1 MQIKADL
8 NLFQSKLSL
17 DLDRKLD
24 KTKVVN
30 LRQSQKIKKDSL
42 LEVQVRIKLDKKR
55 LDPKMFARSSW
66 IERNWGK
73 EERISS
79 WKGLFLIIFHRILD
93 RFDSAVSLWNFGRGR
108 KFIWT
113 YKDSLW
119 QSITYQT
126 NNFCRWWVFQRRKKL
141 MGRWLF

>member
-55 LDPKMFARSSW
+55 LDPKMFARSS
-66 IERNWGK
+66 
-73 EERISS
+73 
-79 WKGLFLIIFHRILD
+79 
-93 RFDSAVSLWNFGRGR
+93 
-108 KFIWT
+108 
-113 YKDSLW
+113 
-119 QSITYQT
+119 
-126 NNFCRWWVFQRRKKL
+126 
-141 MGRWLF
+141 

>member
-42 LEVQVRIKLDKKR
+42 LEVQLRIKLDKKR
-55 LDPKMFARSSW
+55 LDPKMFARSS
-66 IERNWGK
+66 
-73 EERISS
+73 
-79 WKGLFLIIFHRILD
+79 
-93 RFDSAVSLWNFGRGR
+93 
-108 KFIWT
+108 
-113 YKDSLW
+113 
-119 QSITYQT
+119 
-126 NNFCRWWVFQRRKKL
+126 
-141 MGRWLF
+141 